1 MPFRCI
7 LVLDSSPGRFVSSRP
22 PGRGGAARR
31 TRPGR
36 INVVRPARL
45 RLSGHRTAKT
55 CWPGARV
62 LGYDPSMTERIATY
76 AEFWPNYLR
85 EHANPLTRLVHA
97 LGTVAGL
104 GVLLW
109 GLLLGPL
116 WLALAALVIGYGAAW
131 GSHLLVERNRP
142 ATFRY
147 PLWSLGSDLRMAW
160 LLLTGRLGPELRK
173 AGLDGE

>member
-1 MPFRCI
+1 
-7 LVLDSSPGRFVSSRP
+7 
-22 PGRGGAARR
+22 
-31 TRPGR
+31 
-36 INVVRPARL
+36 
-45 RLSGHRTAKT
+45 
-55 CWPGARV
+55 
-62 LGYDPSMTERIATY
+62 MTERIASY
-76 AEFWPNYLR
+76 AEFWPHYLR

-97 LGTVAGL
+97 LGTLAGL
-104 GVLLW
+104 LVLLW

-160 LLLTGRLGPELRK
+160 LLLTERLGPELRK
-173 AGLDGE
+173 AGLDGA